1 MASPRVALI
10 DYGAG
15 NLTSVAKGL
24 RAAGADVC
32 LTRSPE
38 RLRDANAIVL
48 PGVGHFSATA
58 PLDDAWK
65 GALQTRIAAGVPLL
79 GICLGLQWLF
89 DGSDEWPAGAG
100 LGIFPGRCSALTA
113 PRPSS
118 GQAPVKVPHVG
129 WNTLDDVS
137 RTSGL
142 LAGIAPG
149 SFAYYTHTYAAPVV
163 DATAAITTHATT
175 FTAAVERDRI
185 FGVQFHPEKSART
198 GLRVLAN
205 FLALAAA

>member
-1 MASPRVALI
+1 VASPRVALI

-24 RAAGADVC
+24 RAVGADVR
-32 LTRSPE
+32 LTTSPE
-38 RLRDANAIVL
+38 DLRTADAVVL

-58 PLDDAWK
+58 PLADDWK
-65 GALQTRIAAGVPLL
+65 DALRARIAAGMPLL

-89 DGSDEWPAGAG
+89 EGSDEWPAGSG
-100 LGIFPGRCSALTA
+100 LGLFSGRCAALA
-113 PRPSS
+113 
-118 GQAPVKVPHVG
+118 GPVKVPHVG

-137 RTSGL
+137 ASSRL

-163 DATAAITTHATT
+163 DATVARTTHATP
-175 FTAAVERDRI
+175 FTAVVERDRV

-198 GLRVLAN
+198 GLRLLAN
-205 FLALAAA
+205 FMALAAD